1 MDPKV
6 KRLIQL
12 ARFPESEWKVIAE
25 ERPKP
30 SDLRIN
36 YITPLILCLIIATVL
51 KCTNE
56 FIAFAYKEEFYEY
69 LLKICCKEIVVCI
82 CSTFVGYHVAT
93 LVISGP
99 LTEKLFKTRPS
110 YQDSAIMTS
119 YIFSYYLI
127 IDLITTL
134 FPILFLLKALILY
147 LVYLTW
153 FGVPSIFPEIEEEQR
168 QKFTLYTSA
177 IICLAPLLMEKIML
191 FLMKH

>member
-1 MDPKV
+1 
-6 KRLIQL
+6 
-12 ARFPESEWKVIAE
+12 
-25 ERPKP
+25 
-30 SDLRIN
+30 
-36 YITPLILCLIIATVL
+36 
-51 KCTNE
+51 
-56 FIAFAYKEEFYEY
+56 
-69 LLKICCKEIVVCI
+69 
-82 CSTFVGYHVAT
+82 
-93 LVISGP
+93 
-99 LTEKLFKTRPS
+99 
-110 YQDSAIMTS
+110 MTS